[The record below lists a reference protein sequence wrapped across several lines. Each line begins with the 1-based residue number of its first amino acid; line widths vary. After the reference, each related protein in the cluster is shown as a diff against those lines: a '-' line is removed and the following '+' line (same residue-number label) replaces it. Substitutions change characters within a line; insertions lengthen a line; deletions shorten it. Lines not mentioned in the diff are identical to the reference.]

1 MCLPFLPHNPLIS
14 CNLRMWSALLLL
26 PTEVLKQRKILEVK
40 MQAVVKAGP
49 GDIVPYVDA
58 KGESWQA

>member
-1 MCLPFLPHNPLIS
+1 
-14 CNLRMWSALLLL
+14 MWSALLLL